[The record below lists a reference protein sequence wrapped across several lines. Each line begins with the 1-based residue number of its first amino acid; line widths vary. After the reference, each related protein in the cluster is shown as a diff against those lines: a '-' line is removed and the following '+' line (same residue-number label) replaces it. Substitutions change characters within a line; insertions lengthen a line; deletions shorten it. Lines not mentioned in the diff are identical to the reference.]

1 MAAKTTTRVLDK
13 KGVKLV
19 VGQNVTVEQ
28 SGQCGQLLGVN
39 EQGLCL
45 VRVSATGEVLSVQA
59 SALSVASWEQVR
71 NQNKANNGDKTRL
84 F

>member
-39 EQGLCL
+39 EQGMCL
-45 VRVSATGEVLSVQA
+45 VRISATGEVLSVLA
-59 SALSVASWEQVR
+59 SALNVASWDQVR

>member
-28 SGQCGQLLGVN
+28 SGQCGQLLGVY
-39 EQGLCL
+39 EQGMCL
-45 VRVSATGEVLSVQA
+45 VRISATGEVLSVLA
-59 SALSVASWEQVR
+59 SALNVASWDQVR
-71 NQNKANNGDKTRL
+71 SQNKANNGDKTRL